1 MSIEAIRNGASN
13 LGRRAFLTLA
23 ALALGCAVL
32 AAAGCSQQAETA
44 TEPSQDQAAQ
54 DQGATGAAEEVRIGA
69 LKGPTGMGLAGMMG
83 DAPSGVSDGVS
94 YSFDL
99 AGSADELTP
108 MLIQGDL
115 DMCMVPANLAAVL
128 YQKTEGAVQVL
139 ALNTLGVLD
148 IVCADDSVQS
158 IQDLKGRTIVSAGK
172 GSTPEY
178 ALRYLL
184 ENNGIDPD
192 TDVTIE
198 WKSEHVECLAELES
212 DPTVVA
218 MLPQPFATSAL
229 SKVEGARIAIDL
241 NDVWNETAKAQGSD
255 AQLITGVVVARTDF
269 VEQHPEAVAAFM
281 GDYEKSIAFVN
292 DDVEAAAQA
301 IGDAGI
307 IDAAVAQKAI
317 PYCNIVY
324 ITGDEMKAALSGYLQ
339 TLYDAAPESVGGSM
353 PDDSFYYAG

>member
-1 MSIEAIRNGASN
+1 MEVETIELRKAF
-13 LGRRAFLTLA
+13 GRRAFLALA
-23 ALALGCAVL
+23 AAALGCVL
-32 AAAGCSQQAETA
+32 TLSGCSQQVVSEN
-44 TEPSQDQAAQ
+44 EPADDAAQ
-54 DQGATGAAEEVRIGA
+54 SETQQVQPTEVRIGA

-83 DAPSGVSDGVS
+83 EAPSGVSDACT
-94 YSFDL
+94 YTYEL

-139 ALNTLGVLD
+139 AVNTLGVLD

-158 IQDLKGRTIVSAGK
+158 VEDLAGKTIVSAGK

-198 WKSEHVECLAELES
+198 WKSEHAECLAALEA
-212 DPTVVA
+212 DPTIVA

-229 SKVEGARIAIDL
+229 SKVDGARIALDL
-241 NDVWNETAKAQGSD
+241 NDVWNETAQANGGD
-255 AQLITGVVVARTDF
+255 AQLITGVVVARTEF
-269 VEQHPEAVAAFM
+269 VQEHPEAVAAFM
-281 GDYEKSIAFVN
+281 DDYANSIAFVN
-292 DDVEAAAQA
+292 DNVDVAAQI

-307 IDAAVAQKAI
+307 IDATVAQKAI
-317 PYCNIVY
+317 PYCNIVFVS
-324 ITGDEMKAALSGYLQ
+324 GEQMKASLSGYLQ
-339 TLYDAAPESVGGSM
+339 TLYDAAPESVGGAM
-353 PDDSFYYAG
+353 PDDGFYYQG

>member
-1 MSIEAIRNGASN
+1 MEVETIAIRARS
-13 LGRRAFLTLA
+13 LSRRAFLTVA
-23 ALALGCAVL
+23 AAALGCVL
-32 AAAGCSQQAETA
+32 ALSGCSQQVV
-44 TEPSQDQAAQ
+44 TENEPAADDAAQ
-54 DQGATGAAEEVRIGA
+54 SEAQQVQPIEVRIGA

-83 DAPSGVSDGVS
+83 EAPSGISDACA
-94 YSFDL
+94 YTYEL

-139 ALNTLGVLD
+139 AVNTLGVLD
-148 IVCADDSVQS
+148 IVCTDENVQS
-158 IQDLKGRTIVSAGK
+158 IQDLAGKTIVSAGK

-198 WKSEHVECLAELES
+198 WKSEHAECLAELQA

-229 SKVEGARIAIDL
+229 SKIEGARIAIDL
-241 NDVWNETAKAQGSD
+241 NDVWDETAQANGSD
-255 AQLITGVVVARTDF
+255 AQLITGVVVARTQF
-269 VEQHPEAVAAFM
+269 VEENPEAVAAFM
-281 GDYEKSIAFVN
+281 VDYADSIAFVN
-292 DDVEAAAQA
+292 DNVDEAAQI

-317 PYCNIVY
+317 PYCNIVFMS
-324 ITGDEMKAALSGYLQ
+324 GDEMKASLSGYLQ
-339 TLYDAAPESVGGSM
+339 TLYDAAPESVGGTM
-353 PDDSFYYAG
+353 PDDGFYYQG

>member
-1 MSIEAIRNGASN
+1 MEVGQTARCARAF
-13 LGRRAFLTLA
+13 GRRAFLALSA
-23 ALALGCAVL
+23 MALGGVLALS
-32 AAAGCSQQAETA
+32 GCSQQVVSENESSSDATAQAETQQVQQ
-44 TEPSQDQAAQ
+44 T
-54 DQGATGAAEEVRIGA
+54 EVRIGA

-83 DAPSGVSDGVS
+83 EAPSGVSDS
-94 YSFDL
+94 CAYTFEL

-139 ALNTLGVLD
+139 AVNTLGVLD

-158 IQDLKGRTIVSAGK
+158 IQDLAGKTIVSAGK

-198 WKSEHVECLAELES
+198 WKSEHAECLAALEA
-212 DPTVVA
+212 DPSVVA
-218 MLPQPFATSAL
+218 MLPQPFATSAP

-241 NDVWNETAKAQGSD
+241 NDVWDETAQAVGSD
-255 AQLITGVVVARTDF
+255 AQLITGVVVARTQF
-269 VEQHPEAVAAFM
+269 VQDNPDAVAAFM
-281 GDYEKSIAFVN
+281 DDYANSITFVN
-292 DDVEAAAQA
+292 DNVDEASQI
-301 IGDAGI
+301 IGDQGI

-317 PYCNIVY
+317 PYCNIVFVS
-324 ITGDEMKAALSGYLQ
+324 GEEMKSSLSGYLQ
-339 TLYDAAPESVGGSM
+339 TLYEAAPESVGGAM
-353 PDDSFYYAG
+353 PGEVFYYLS